1 MKTHFYKTT
10 AAVLA
15 VSMLLSLT
23 ACQSA
28 PQEVESQGDSSALVE
43 IEQEAVP
50 KDKIP
55 QVSYVKV
62 PTNPGITVY
71 SNSSA
76 SIDASNA
83 SEGYVSV
90 KYTGSSSSRIK
101 VQITKNTTYTYD
113 LNNKGNYEVF
123 PLSEGDG
130 SYSVKV
136 FENVSGNKY
145 AQAYSTTFSVTL
157 KNNFTPFL
165 YPNQY
170 VDFNADSKAV
180 KKAAELAS
188 PTGDQLETIAN
199 VYNFVINN
207 VTYDDA
213 KAATVSSGYL
223 PKVDSVLSSGKGI
236 CFDYAALMTAM
247 LRSQGIPTKLVV
259 GYTGDLYHAWINT
272 YIPNVGWVNNMIY
285 FDGTSWKLMDPTFAS
300 NGNSSDSIMQF
311 IGNGSNY
318 STKYV
323 Y

>member
-1 MKTHFYKTT
+1 MNRHLKKTM
-10 AAVLA
+10 ASLLA
-15 VSMLLSLT
+15 ISMLLSFA

-28 PQEVESQGDSSALVE
+28 PKAEQQDSPVLVE
-43 IEQEAVP
+43 IDPEAVP
-50 KDKIP
+50 KDKVP
-55 QVSYVKV
+55 QTSYIKV
-62 PTNPGITVY
+62 PTNPGTTVY

-76 SIDASNA
+76 SIDASNT

-113 LNNKGNYEVF
+113 LNNKGKYEVF

-130 SYSVKV
+130 NYSVKV

-145 AQAYSTTFSVTL
+145 AQAYSTSFSVKL
-157 KNNFTPFL
+157 KNNFSPFL

-188 PTGDQLETIAN
+188 PTGDQLETITN

-213 KAATVSSGYL
+213 KAANVSSGYL
-223 PKVDSVLSSGKGI
+223 PDVDSVLTSGKGI

-247 LRSQGIPTKLVV
+247 LRSQNIPTKLVV

-272 YIPNVGWVNNMIY
+272 YIPEIGWVDNMIY

-300 NGNSSDSIMQF
+300 NGKSNPEIMQY
-311 IGNGSNY
+311 IGDGRNY
-318 STKYV
+318 RSKYT